1 MNKQYFF
8 LCGLPRSGSALL
20 GTILNQNPDIG
31 VYPNSIL
38 PDILYELNNLK
49 NHDIVQ
55 NFPNLNAIQN
65 IINNIF
71 NNYFEDSNK
80 KFIIDRGPWGT
91 PDNLNNLKQVIR
103 KPKFV
108 ILTKPT
114 IDSLASFVHVEKTKD
129 IEKRCDELVHRTG
142 MVGKNLWGINYLI
155 QEKEDYLFI
164 WYKDFVADPK
174 RYIKEIYKFLN
185 IPVFNHQYENFDDY
199 SIDGLKYDD
208 SVLTKNW
215 HKLNTKKIELPKWE
229 TTDIIPASLIEK
241 YKDLKVNEIN

>member
-65 IINNIF
+65 IINNVF

-91 PDNLNNLKQVIR
+91 PDNLNNLKQIIR

-108 ILTKPT
+108 ILT
-114 IDSLASFVHVEKTKD
+114 I
-129 IEKRCDELVHRTG
+129 
-142 MVGKNLWGINYLI
+142 
-155 QEKEDYLFI
+155 
-164 WYKDFVADPK
+164 
-174 RYIKEIYKFLN
+174 FLN
-185 IPVFNHQYENFDDY
+185 SSDSTPFSTAVF
-199 SIDGLKYDD
+199 I
-208 SVLTKNW
+208 
-215 HKLNTKKIELPKWE
+215 
-229 TTDIIPASLIEK
+229 
-241 YKDLKVNEIN
+241 